1 MRRRT
6 GRPGVCAVERRGRL
20 QGWLGARLSRQAT
33 VGGPDGGPP
42 AGGPRFGGAGAAG
55 RASARRDGG
64 SRGGGVGGFRAALA
78 AVGVLGLAAP
88 AAAVQDHPGAEPYQR
103 VCQLCHGAGGRGD
116 IAPALV
122 PLGFDAEYVLAVVR
136 EGYSQMPP
144 ISTRELTD
152 DEVRQVAGY
161 LDALSGPPAGAAAS
175 AASSPSASGAAS
187 SPSAAGREQ
196 AASSPSA
203 SGGEQAAAP
212 ASSPSASGAGQPA
225 APASGYDG
233 PRTPDGRPDLNGF
246 WQVLNSAAWDIRPH
260 NARDGVP
267 AGLGVVE
274 GGAIPY
280 QPWAVEQQQENEAN
294 RLTADPMRR
303 CHLPGVPRITYMPF
317 PFRILQTPDHV
328 VVTYEFAHAVRII
341 YTDGSPHPLPN
352 DFWMGDSRGHWEG
365 DTLVVDT
372 THFNGRTWLDAAGNF
387 HSDALHVVERY
398 TPTTPYHIDYEVTL
412 EDPNVFTRPWTMRM
426 PLYRRMDEGLQIL
439 DYDCV
444 DHLLQAVVEQERGDR

>member
-6 GRPGVCAVERRGRL
+6 SSGLRVMRGFLAVG
-20 QGWLGARLSRQAT
+20 
-33 VGGPDGGPP
+33 
-42 AGGPRFGGAGAAG
+42 
-55 RASARRDGG
+55 
-64 SRGGGVGGFRAALA
+64 LA
-78 AVGVLGLAAP
+78 AGVLGSAVP
-88 AAAVQDHPGAEPYQR
+88 VAAVQDHPGFELYQR

-116 IAPALV
+116 IAPGLV
-122 PLGFDAEYVLAVVR
+122 PLGYDVEYVLAVVR

-144 ISTRELTD
+144 ISTRELSD
-152 DEVRQVAGY
+152 DEVRQVVGY
-161 LDALSGPPAGAAAS
+161 LDELSGPPAEPPAPTAAAAS
-175 AASSPSASGAAS
+175 APSEA
-187 SPSAAGREQ
+187 
-196 AASSPSA
+196 
-203 SGGEQAAAP
+203 GGEQPQAGAAP
-212 ASSPSASGAGQPA
+212 PAASAPVEPGGGQTQAGAAPPAVSAPPEAGGGQPQA
-225 APASGYDG
+225 DAVSGYDG
-233 PRTPDGRPDLNGF
+233 PRTPEGNPDLSGF
-246 WQVLNSAAWDIRPH
+246 WQVLNSAAWDIRAH
-260 NARDGVP
+260 NAQDGIP

-274 GGAIPY
+274 GGEIPY
-280 QPWAVEQQQENEAN
+280 QPWAAEQQQENYAN
-294 RLTADPMRR
+294 RLTADPVRQ
-303 CHLPGVPRITYMPF
+303 CFLPGVPRVTYMPF

-398 TPTTPYHIDYEVTL
+398 TPTTPYHIDYQVTL

-426 PLYRRMDEGLQIL
+426 TLYRRMDEGLQIL

-444 DHLLQAVVEQERGDR
+444 DHLLQIAVEQGEGAR

>member
-1 MRRRT
+1 MPRKT
-6 GRPGVCAVERRGRL
+6 GRSLRR
-20 QGWLGARLSRQAT
+20 
-33 VGGPDGGPP
+33 V
-42 AGGPRFGGAGAAG
+42 
-55 RASARRDGG
+55 
-64 SRGGGVGGFRAALA
+64 GGVGGVVLA
-78 AVGVLGLAAP
+78 AAGLPGLAAP

-161 LDALSGPPAGAAAS
+161 LDALSGPPAGAASSAAPTPSGAAASPSGAAAS
-175 AASSPSASGAAS
+175 AASSPPPAGGEQAVTSAAASPSASGAAA
-187 SPSAAGREQ
+187 SPSAAGAVASPSASG
-196 AASSPSA
+196 AAASPSA
-203 SGGEQAAAP
+203 SGGGQAAA
-212 ASSPSASGAGQPA
+212 S
-225 APASGYDG
+225 ASGYDG
-233 PRTPDGRPDLNGF
+233 PRTPDGRPDLNGI

-274 GGAIPY
+274 GGVVPY
-280 QPWAVEQQQENEAN
+280 QPWAAEQQQENEAN
-294 RLTADPMRR
+294 RLTADPLRR
-303 CHLPGVPRITYMPF
+303 CYLPGVPRITYMPF

-387 HSDALHVVERY
+387 HGDALHVVERY

-412 EDPNVFTRPWTMRM
+412 EDPDVFTRPWTMRM
-426 PLYRRMDEGLQIL
+426 TLYRRMDEALQIL

-444 DHLLQAVVEQERGDR
+444 DHLLEAAVEQGQGDR

>member
-1 MRRRT
+1 MPRRT
-6 GRPGVCAVERRGRL
+6 GRPGV
-20 QGWLGARLSRQAT
+20 
-33 VGGPDGGPP
+33 
-42 AGGPRFGGAGAAG
+42 GAAE
-55 RASARRDGG
+55 R
-64 SRGGGVGGFRAALA
+64 FRAALA
-78 AVGVLGLAAP
+78 AVGVLSLAAP
-88 AAAVQDHPGAEPYQR
+88 AAAAQDHPGAEPYQR

-152 DEVRQVAGY
+152 DEVRQVTGY
-161 LDALSGPPAGAAAS
+161 LDALSGPPADAAAS
-175 AASSPSASGAAS
+175 AASGVASLSASEAALPSASGTAASPSAAGAASSSASGAAS
-187 SPSAAGREQ
+187 SPSAAGA
-196 AASSPSA
+196 AASSPA
-203 SGGEQAAAP
+203 AGG
-212 ASSPSASGAGQPA
+212 GQPA
-225 APASGYDG
+225 TPASGYDG

-280 QPWAVEQQQENEAN
+280 QPWAAEQQRRNEAD
-294 RLTADPMRR
+294 RLTADPVRR
-303 CHLPGVPRITYMPF
+303 CYLPGVPRITYMPF

-412 EDPNVFTRPWTMRM
+412 EDPDVFTRPWTMRM
-426 PLYRRMDEGLQIL
+426 MLYRRMDEGLQIL

-444 DHLLQAVVEQERGDR
+444 DHLLQAAVEQGQGER